1 MSIRRQ
7 ENDRAL
13 IFLSKKVVVLCIS
26 FVVSC
31 LFVSCGY
38 QMVRERGIYGGDIS
52 SLDVPLFKNL
62 TYEPHASF
70 YATDAFSRELIS
82 TGLFKINTKDSDAY
96 LTGTLTRIQI
106 DPYTTD
112 ERGLVVEKQVT
123 LDIEFALYKKD
134 GTFLK
139 KWALSD
145 SEIYRV
151 DNINAEDYNKRD
163 AISRA
168 SQRMARRL
176 TALLLVDY

>member
-1 MSIRRQ
+1 MSIRGQ
-7 ENDRAL
+7 EEGAL
-13 IFLSKKVVVLCIS
+13 ISLSKKIVALYIS
-26 FVVSC
+26 FAVSC

-38 QMVRERGIYGGDIS
+38 QMVREGGLYGGDIS

-62 TYEPHASF
+62 SYEPHASF
-70 YATDAFSRELIS
+70 YATEAFSRELIS
-82 TGLFKINTKDSDAY
+82 TGLFKINAKDSDAY
-96 LTGTLTRIQI
+96 LKGTLTRIQI

-139 KWALSD
+139 KLALSD

-163 AISRA
+163 AIERA